1 MENKPN
7 LYIFLI
13 DVSGSMQEHF
23 EYINNFVNQFRKQLN
38 EEQAYI
44 QIVLFHSEVTL
55 NEIHSITGFNLSL
68 QESHF
73 GGDENI
79 SFIITYSKSIV
90 TQAQEKYDVKDVIL
104 ITDSGSKKNSTNLT
118 FAQNYE
124 NLQVYSVAINIEQT
138 FNIWKYKQWI
148 IGIGLFIFISITV
161 NICSNN
167 EFNLT
172 IEQKEAKRLEK
183 DCQTVIKNI
192 TNNFITNNLYVNI
205 KPEVKIYFKPN
216 ITIQNTNN
224 LHIKFTYNPEKLKV
238 KIENYPSGSWKAE
251 KSQPNYV
258 LVQLMNEVMKHTDI
272 GKYYQNTKRADLTIT
287 GETDSVRIKRIQY
300 QGKDIVESFYL
311 DSLPIQSI
319 SLKDGQLLKN
329 NSELAFLRAYDI
341 GRFLLEKV
349 DIFGKKVPR
358 VSYYAKTNC
367 CIEGG
372 KHRTTEIELII
383 YEVAV
388 L

>member
-1 MENKPN
+1 MNKPN

-13 DVSGSMQEHF
+13 DVSGSMREHF
-23 EYINNFVNQFRKQLN
+23 EQVNDFVNQFRKRLI

-44 QIVLFHSEVTL
+44 QIVLFHSEVTV
-55 NEIHSITGFNLSL
+55 NELYPIQDFNLAL

-73 GGDENI
+73 DGNENI
-79 SFIITYSKSIV
+79 GFITNQSKSIV
-90 TQAQEKYDVKDVIL
+90 AQAQENYEVKDVIL
-104 ITDSGSKKNSTNLT
+104 ITDNDSEKNSINLT
-118 FAQNYE
+118 FTKNYE
-124 NLQVYSVAINIEQT
+124 NLQVYSVTIGITQT

-148 IGIGLFIFISITV
+148 IGVGLFLFVSITF

-183 DCQTVIKNI
+183 DCQTVITNI

-205 KPEVKIYFKPN
+205 KPEVKVYFKPN

-258 LVQLMNEVMKHTDI
+258 LVQLINEVMKHTDI

-300 QGKDIVESFYL
+300 QGKEIAESFYL

-319 SLKDGQLLKN
+319 TLKNGQLLKD

-349 DIFGKKVPR
+349 DVFRRKVPP
-358 VSYYAKTNC
+358 VVYKAKTNC

-372 KHRTTEIELII
+372 KYRTTEIELII
-383 YEVAV
+383 YEVTV